1 MDTIEWG
8 FSNDQWVASW
18 AHSYGLIAASGV
30 PFRCAQQEAWS
41 DQVITAAESYT
52 WTATFARP
60 TAPTLTKGWIVV
72 TVVGT
77 GPINMSNPGFV
88 NTTITYGGVAL
99 VPTGLKF
106 DTIEHHG
113 WVLTAS
119 VYVGDFTGFSG
130 TDLVVDVSIGY
141 AGQTADANLAVQAA
155 FFDGVENDAPLEF
168 DDGAA
173 DTFVTPISIDPAPS
187 NNVDLVV
194 TVAAA
199 ARLSSS
205 ASGTITNAT
214 TGYTAADDTPSING
228 GLLTLSYLMSCDTS
242 YNCECE
248 TDPEAKTLAELR
260 TETLKLTGYAMQA
273 ANPPPGVAEQ
283 YNALLRTSQEYLYR
297 KYRALETER
306 FFSWTL
312 TPGIRYYGL
321 RDNRNCC
328 DVKLNKYRITG
339 AWLQDLNNVWWPLIY
354 GIDPTFYTLNVNFGW
369 PAFYEIRQCVEI
381 FPAPQAAY
389 TLWIK
394 GHFNLLPF
402 EDDADVTTISAE
414 PVKNWAVFLAK
425 SAKGAA
431 DANVYAAMA
440 KDQIGQLISGAH
452 VSKRYI
458 PGTSEIPVPTPPV
471 MVHFDA

>member
-1 MDTIEWG
+1 
-8 FSNDQWVASW
+8 
-18 AHSYGLIAASGV
+18 L
-30 PFRCAQQEAWS
+30 
-41 DQVITAAESYT
+41 
-52 WTATFARP
+52 
-60 TAPTLTKGWIVV
+60 
-72 TVVGT
+72 
-77 GPINMSNPGFV
+77 
-88 NTTITYGGVAL
+88 
-99 VPTGLKF
+99 
-106 DTIEHHG
+106 
-113 WVLTAS
+113 
-119 VYVGDFTGFSG
+119 GD
-130 TDLVVDVSIGY
+130 
-141 AGQTADANLAVQAA
+141 
-155 FFDGVENDAPLEF
+155 
-168 DDGAA
+168 A
-173 DTFVTPISIDPAPS
+173 DTFVTPLSIDPAPS

-205 ASGTITNAT
+205 DTGTIENAT

-228 GLLTLSYLMSCDTS
+228 GLLTFSYLMACDTS

-260 TETLKLTGYAMQA
+260 VEVLTLTGYAMQA
-273 ANPPPGVAEQ
+273 SNPPPGVEQQ
-283 YNALLRTSQEYLYR
+283 YNALLRTAQGYLIT

-394 GHFNLLPF
+394 GHFELLPF
-402 EDDADVTTISAE
+402 TEDDDVTTISAE
-414 PVKNWAVFLAK
+414 PVKNWAVYLAK
-425 SAKGAA
+425 AAKGLQDAA
-431 DANVYAAMA
+431 VYAAMA
-440 KDQIGQLISGAH
+440 KDQVGQLIAGAH
-452 VSKRYI
+452 VSRRYI